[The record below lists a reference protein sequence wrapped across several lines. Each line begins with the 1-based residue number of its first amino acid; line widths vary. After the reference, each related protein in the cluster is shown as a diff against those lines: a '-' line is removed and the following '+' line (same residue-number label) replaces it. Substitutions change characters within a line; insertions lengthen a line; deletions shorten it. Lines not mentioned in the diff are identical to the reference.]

1 MRVNNHRKMSSREL
15 TEVTEQ
21 PQPSYSEPQPS
32 DSEPQPSD
40 SEPYTPSRE
49 PTEKPHSE
57 TSLQD
62 PYANLPSDTHAERHP
77 KLTRQGVRILTTK
90 TLTDAQKATHAL
102 RVISDKEKNSSLT
115 TDLEALLIT
124 QHEELEDL
132 AKKHS
137 VKVEY
142 LQNLVNQSSHF
153 KRKRGVTLQNA
164 LLHHKAVEVN
174 TGMFLILWLIYDL

>member
-21 PQPSYSEPQPS
+21 PQPSDSEPQPSDSEPQPS

-90 TLTDAQKATHAL
+90 TLTDAQKATRAL
-102 RVISDKEKNSSLT
+102 RVISDKEKNSLRYFRTQLDCYGERGEFHTGCAWAWYVGCGTSPG
-115 TDLEALLIT
+115 AVGLLKSERYI
-124 QHEELEDL
+124 EICI
-132 AKKHS
+132 
-137 VKVEY
+137 
-142 LQNLVNQSSHF
+142 QNH
-153 KRKRGVTLQNA
+153 
-164 LLHHKAVEVN
+164 
-174 TGMFLILWLIYDL
+174 Y